1 MKNDKVFLLT
11 KTALFTSMIFVLT
24 RFISIPVAS
33 GYVHFGDAL
42 GSICAMTLGG
52 VPALFAAAIG
62 EMLADL
68 SYGFINYAFAT
79 LVIKTLI
86 ALPFVFIYKKSDKIL
101 TPLSALFTI
110 FGGIITVGGYFVA
123 DLFIDKAYAV
133 VDISGNVIQAA
144 GSVLIFVFL
153 ASAMDRLSIKQK
165 LFPVNKEV

>member
-42 GSICAMTLGG
+42 IYICAMTLGG
-52 VPALFAAAIG
+52 LPALFAAAVG

-68 SYGFINYAFAT
+68 SFGFINYAFAT
-79 LVIKTLI
+79 LIIKLI
-86 ALPFVFIYKKSDKIL
+86 IAFPFMFIYKKSSKIL

-110 FGGIITVGGYFVA
+110 FGGIITVSGYFIA
-123 DLFIDKAYAV
+123 DLFINKTYAV
-133 VDISGNVIQAA
+133 VDISGNVIQAV
-144 GSVLIFVFL
+144 GSIVAFVLL
-153 ASAMDRLSIKQK
+153 ASAMDRLSLKQK